1 MNPIEEFYK
10 AKGNYEIV
18 RGNTEHFS
26 THRINVTG
34 NCKDNY
40 QLILSLT
47 IETFGH
53 LDSKSQEEVYWII
66 KAYLEDE
73 KAEITKAILR
83 RLKDKMENAKAT
95 ILKDFNMVES
105 VNAKI

>member
-10 AKGNYEIV
+10 AKRNYRMIEEKI
-18 RGNTEHFS
+18 GHFS

-34 NCKDNY
+34 SCKENY
-40 QLILSLT
+40 QLVISLT
-47 IETFGH
+47 TETFGQ

-73 KAEITKAILR
+73 KAEITKAILK
-83 RLKDKMENAKAT
+83 RLKEKMENARAKV
-95 ILKDFNMVES
+95 LEDFKLIGSIKGGN
-105 VNAKI
+105 